1 MFKQQSFS
9 RIRTISIIWISI
21 ATAIEQVV
29 EKIMMPP
36 QDPSEYIINQPL
48 GMMICKQGR
57 YFSNQILQIQSAI
70 YWHNYLVKRCSYT
83 MDYVFVMCVGL
94 VANLLPMMIVSYFAL
109 TMGYIS
115 KNVFLQQISFST
127 QLFNNKE
134 YYYNSFCLGVHEL
147 STVIAVHFICFKFKL
162 NHFKVFVGLG
172 LSSIILRSIIILAL
186 YSGDKFENDKFRN
199 YYDQNELTQ
208 LYIFSFAF
216 ALGEKLNVYQKQF
229 RMLQNK
235 FLKRT
240 VAIEKEKAK
249 IIVGICTFSTI
260 SFIYMDSHVLYR
272 QKTEY
277 LLVFRLLQPV
287 YTIFTYGLYTMYILH
302 DETPNQNSIIGSDPE
317 NKYQVP
323 GYNYDYLQYL
333 CMEPLFAII
342 LYFVG
347 DTIIGP
353 YNSKIFVLLTIGII
367 TAQLAFGKFLY
378 KMIDWLIQG
387 CLKACI
393 SYFDELKRKHISQ
406 LIKNAIYTD

>member
-9 RIRTISIIWISI
+9 RIRTVSIIWISI

-48 GMMICKQGR
+48 GLMICKQGR
-57 YFSNQILQIQSAI
+57 YLSNQILQIQSAI
-70 YWHNYLVKRCSYT
+70 FWHNYLVKRCSYT
-83 MDYVFVMCVGL
+83 MDYVYVLCVG
-94 VANLLPMMIVSYFAL
+94 VTANFLPMLIMSYFAL

-115 KNVFLQQISFST
+115 KSVFLQQISFST
-127 QLFNNKE
+127 QLFNNGA
-134 YYYNSFCLGVHEL
+134 YYYNSLCLGVHEL
-147 STVIAVHFICFKFKL
+147 SAVFFIHFVCFKFRL
-162 NHFKVFVGLG
+162 NYFKVFLWTGFCSILIRSAVIMTVYFKDN
-172 LSSIILRSIIILAL
+172 LSS
-186 YSGDKFENDKFRN
+186 DQFRN

-208 LYIFSFAF
+208 LYIFSFSF
-216 ALGEKLNVYQKQF
+216 ALGEKLNVYQKQV
-229 RMLQNK
+229 RMLSNK
-235 FLKRT
+235 FVKRE
-240 VAIEKEKAK
+240 IRLEREKAK
-249 IIVGICTFSTI
+249 IIVGICSLLTVI
-260 SFIYMDSHVLYR
+260 YIYMDSYMLYGK
-272 QKTEY
+272 KTEI
-277 LLVFRLLQPV
+277 LLFTRLMQPI
-287 YTIFTYGLYTMYILH
+287 YTALTLTLYTMYILH
-302 DETPNQNSIIGSDPE
+302 DESPDKCSINGNDLE
-317 NKYQVP
+317 NKYQIP
-323 GYNYDYLQYL
+323 GYNYDFIQYL

-353 YNSKIFVLLTIGII
+353 YNSKIFVLLTVGII